1 MDFAELINRK
11 DEIEYQILLLSQDAE
26 TAGDLVMEL
35 EEVLRE
41 IIALGG

>member
-26 TAGDLVMEL
+26 TVGDLVMEL